1 MKRSHRH
8 VSVILNKDL
17 EGIGF
22 AGELLSAR
30 AGFARNFLLNDGR
43 AEVATPAKI
52 KQREAELAKAKQ
64 RREEEVTTRTA
75 LAEKIAATPMETT
88 LKTGQNN
95 RVFGSI
101 TAVDV
106 TKKLKADHGLDIDK
120 SHLHGLPIKQ
130 LGSTPVSVKLGL
142 GVTATL
148 NVVVTGQQAATE
160 ESATE

>member
-17 EGIGF
+17 DGIGF

-43 AEVATPAKI
+43 AEVATPARI

-64 RREEEVTTRTA
+64 RREEEVTNRNT
-75 LAEKIAATPMETT
+75 LAEKIAASPMEAT

-101 TAVDV
+101 TVVDV
-106 TKKLKADHGLDIDK
+106 AKKLKSDHGLEIDK
-120 SHLHGLPIKQ
+120 NHLHGLPIKQ
-130 LGSTPVSVKLGL
+130 LGTSQVSVKLGL
-142 GVTATL
+142 GVTAIL
-148 NVVVTGQQAATE
+148 NVVVTGQQAAKE
-160 ESATE
+160 ESAQE